1 MPRIPTHQ
9 IDDDWE
15 DPDEFNIEHDDPR
28 DRLGRKMPRDERERE
43 VERRERQWRKRHKDD
58 Y

>member
-9 IDDDWE
+9 VEDDWE
-15 DPDEFNIEHDDPR
+15 DPDEFDIEDDDPR
-28 DRLGRKMPRDERERE
+28 DRLGRRLPRQEREQDLQ
-43 VERRERQWRKRHKDD
+43 RRESLRKRHRDD